1 MLRRWR
7 ALPRR
12 QTSRR
17 RRARDATLSFA
28 AVVLAGQ
35 RPGVAHPVA
44 VAAGVPFAVLAPVGG
59 APMICHV
66 VNALQ
71 RSGCV
76 QSGVIVANPE
86 LPQASSMLAERVN
99 AAGFG
104 WLPASSGPSASA
116 AAGVAHSGHFPVLIT
131 TGDHPLLDATTV
143 QQFCA
148 QVRLSADDF
157 LIAVVRHADVQ
168 ARLPTTR
175 RTRLAFADGGICSCN
190 LFAVR
195 TPAGV
200 AALRL
205 WQQVEADRKRPWRV
219 IRMLGALSL
228 LRYLTGRLRF
238 ASALARLSALAACRI
253 GAVRLADPIMAVD
266 VDTPEDWAQVQQLFN
281 ENVKHQAG

>member
-1 MLRRWR
+1 M
-7 ALPRR
+7 
-12 QTSRR
+12 
-17 RRARDATLSFA
+17 
-28 AVVLAGQ
+28 VLAGQ
-35 RPGVAHPVA
+35 RPGRAHPVA
-44 VAAGVPFAVLAPVGG
+44 VAAGLPFAVLAPVGG
-59 APMICHV
+59 VPMICHV
-66 VNALQ
+66 VEALQ

-76 QSGVIVANPE
+76 DSGVVVANSE
-86 LPQASSMLAERVN
+86 LPLASTMLAERVS
-99 AAGFG
+99 AAGFV

-116 AAGVAHSGHFPVLIT
+116 LAGAAQLGHFPVLIT

-143 QQFCA
+143 RQFCA
-148 QVRLSADDF
+148 QVQNCADDF
-157 LIAVVRHADVQ
+157 VIAVVKHSDVQ

-195 TPAGV
+195 TPAGM

-228 LRYLTGRLRF
+228 LRYLTGSLRF

-253 GAVRLADPIMAVD
+253 GAVRLANPIMAVD
-266 VDTPEDWAQVQQLFN
+266 VDTPEDWALVRQLFD
-281 ENVKHQAG
+281 ENINQQAG

>member
-1 MLRRWR
+1 M
-7 ALPRR
+7 
-12 QTSRR
+12 
-17 RRARDATLSFA
+17 
-28 AVVLAGQ
+28 VLAGQ
-35 RPGVAHPVA
+35 RPGRPHPVA
-44 VAAGVPFAVLAPVGG
+44 VAAGVPFAVLAKVAGT
-59 APMICHV
+59 PMICHV
-66 VNALQ
+66 VDALQ

-76 QSGVIVANPE
+76 ESGVVVANAE
-86 LPQASSMLAERVN
+86 LPSASSMLAERVA

-116 AAGVAHSGHFPVLIT
+116 AAGVAQLAHFPVLIT

-148 QVRLSADDF
+148 QVQSSADDF
-157 LIAVVRHADVQ
+157 LIAVVKHADVQ

-205 WQQVEADRKRPWRV
+205 WQAVEADRKRPWRV
-219 IRMLGALSL
+219 IRMLGVLSL

-253 GAVRLADPIMAVD
+253 GAVRLANPIMAVD
-266 VDTPEDWAQVQQLFN
+266 VDTPGDWALVQRLFD
-281 ENVKHQAG
+281 ENVKQQAG